1 MRGWGTARG
10 GLWRGDCWAGSRR
23 TSRRPRGR
31 GRRTERG
38 ASWSCRTYYQ
48 PAPWLQSFVSV
59 FPLEMTD
66 SATKGSSCLSGAI
79 PGPGAPTPCRGC
91 EALIKE
97 AAEARDRA
105 GQEEQRQGAGGRGQ
119 RPLLL
124 PGRALPGSTA
134 APGAPP
140 LRLPSFI
147 TWFLLA
153 PRRTNS
159 CPLLS
164 QQVNALPLKVC
175 ELWNQGREEQWLTFM
190 KRSACARRRDECFEC
205 VFSLRPSRRAARWG

>member
-48 PAPWLQSFVSV
+48 PSPWLQSFVSV

-105 GQEEQRQGAGGRGQ
+105 GQEAARPQRGAEAGGRGQ
-119 RPLLL
+119 EPA
-124 PGRALPGSTA
+124 PPP
-134 APGAPP
+134 APGARPARLRRSPWGSTSATP
-140 LRLPSFI
+140 LI
-147 TWFLLA
+147 HH
-153 PRRTNS
+153 
-159 CPLLS
+159 
-164 QQVNALPLKVC
+164 VV
-175 ELWNQGREEQWLTFM
+175 
-190 KRSACARRRDECFEC
+190 SACTSQNEFLSFAQPASQR
-205 VFSLRPSRRAARWG
+205 VAAGSL